1 MRESDDGI
9 GNLRS
14 NFLERNPHQSKSE
27 HQKKEASPKGTRNG
41 AKVQVQD
48 NWGENRREWEG
59 SKWKTVLTFWKTSM
73 RPKHSHGIFFR
84 GCDGSDRHRETSS
97 EGCYLA
103 GKISTFYTVT
113 TLKLH
118 GKFYL
123 I

>member
-1 MRESDDGI
+1 MEDGAYI
-9 GNLRS
+9 
-14 NFLERNPHQSKSE
+14 LENVHETQ
-27 HQKKEASPKGTRNG
+27 T
-41 AKVQVQD
+41 
-48 NWGENRREWEG
+48 
-59 SKWKTVLTFWKTSM
+59 
-73 RPKHSHGIFFR
+73 KHSHGIFFR